1 MKTRVNVSRM
11 RKVRLLLRA
20 AAGVVVTAI
29 LIAVAAEIGVAK
41 PFRAIAEV
49 STDAPPAPSRAPLPR
64 EWRWERKPI
73 TFDHMFRQSERR

>member
-29 LIAVAAEIGVAK
+29 LIAVALHLFFSK
-41 PFRAIAEV
+41 IAQV
-49 STDAPPAPSRAPLPR
+49 QMPMGLL
-64 EWRWERKPI
+64 
-73 TFDHMFRQSERR
+73 Q